1 MEMNLFLHACNAYLR
16 ISSFYTHMKSL
27 RLILFILTLAGGTA
41 FAQPS
46 TLTTKKLTKEVSMLF
61 PESFVPMT
69 DDDLASRFATDE
81 KPLSAFISPSGL
93 SEFTLNKA
101 VTRWAS
107 EDIGMMKD
115 FYKASIPT
123 FYDGVKFK
131 TDTLVEVNG
140 RKMIFFELES
150 FIKGVDRFSPLRK
163 YIFLAYAIKD
173 YRIYVFSFSTPLSEE
188 EKWRPQVWKM
198 MQSINLK

>member
-1 MEMNLFLHACNAYLR
+1 MEMNLFLHARNAYLR
-16 ISSFYTHMKSL
+16 ILSFSKNMKSL
-27 RLILFILTLAGGTA
+27 RFTIFIFILASGVA
-41 FAQPS
+41 FAQSPS
-46 TLTTKKLTKEVSMLF
+46 LVTKKLTKEVSILF

-69 DDDLASRFATDE
+69 DEDMASRYTTDE
-81 KPLSAFISPSGL
+81 KPLAAYISPSGL

-123 FYDGVKFK
+123 FYDGVQFK
-131 TDTLVEVNG
+131 TDTIVEVNG

-150 FIKGVDRFSPLRK
+150 FIKGVDRLSPLRK

-188 EKWRPQVWKM
+188 DKWRPQVWKM